1 MSETVLE
8 RALATCRRAFWGVGA
23 FSLGISLLVLASP
36 IYSLQVYDRVLATQ
50 SASTLVVLSVAV
62 VLALAVQ
69 AALETIRSLA
79 MVKVGIW
86 LDRAL
91 GSELLAAATAIGPTV
106 GEARSAQS
114 LRDLQTLR
122 QFLGGNGL
130 LPLFDAPWVPI
141 FVLVMFLMHPAL
153 GWLTLIGGL
162 GALGLAAA
170 TEVLTRKPLSEA
182 NAAAVRALNGA
193 DAVVR
198 NADAIAALGMFA
210 DLARRWRAESDRVL
224 DLQEQASLLG
234 SWLAAGSRLLRV
246 LLQTAI
252 LGIGAYLAI
261 QGELTGGAMIAAS
274 IIAGRALAPIDQA
287 VGSWKAMLAAEL
299 AYRRIRSALA
309 GAPARTK
316 TTLPAPEGRLAVEGV
331 VWTPP
336 GAKVPVLARVGF
348 VAAPGEAIG
357 LIGPSGAGKSTL
369 ARVLV
374 GSLMPSAGS
383 VRLDGAEM
391 HVWDDRDR
399 GRHVGYLP
407 QDIELFDG
415 TIKENI
421 ARFSEASDDEVVA
434 AARLAGAHDLILGLE
449 LGYDTPIGTGGL
461 PLSGGQRQRIG
472 LARALFRKPRFVV
485 LDEPNSHLDAAGE
498 QALIEAIVRLKAA
511 RCTLVLIA
519 QRMGAI
525 AQMDKILVLQ
535 KGAVEMFGPR
545 DEILARVARAS
556 GVSDIRQG
564 ATKATIRAQGGEG

>member
-1 MSETVLE
+1 
-8 RALATCRRAFWGVGA
+8 
-23 FSLGISLLVLASP
+23 
-36 IYSLQVYDRVLATQ
+36 
-50 SASTLVVLSVAV
+50 
-62 VLALAVQ
+62 
-69 AALETIRSLA
+69 
-79 MVKVGIW
+79 
-86 LDRAL
+86 
-91 GSELLAAATAIGPTV
+91 
-106 GEARSAQS
+106 
-114 LRDLQTLR
+114 
-122 QFLGGNGL
+122 
-130 LPLFDAPWVPI
+130 
-141 FVLVMFLMHPAL
+141 
-153 GWLTLIGGL
+153 
-162 GALGLAAA
+162 
-170 TEVLTRKPLSEA
+170 
-182 NAAAVRALNGA
+182 
-193 DAVVR
+193 
-198 NADAIAALGMFA
+198 
-210 DLARRWRAESDRVL
+210 
-224 DLQEQASLLG
+224 
-234 SWLAAGSRLLRV
+234 
-246 LLQTAI
+246 
-252 LGIGAYLAI
+252 
-261 QGELTGGAMIAAS
+261 
-274 IIAGRALAPIDQA
+274 
-287 VGSWKAMLAAEL
+287 
-299 AYRRIRSALA
+299 
-309 GAPARTK
+309 
-316 TTLPAPEGRLAVEGV
+316 
-331 VWTPP
+331 
-336 GAKVPVLARVGF
+336 
-348 VAAPGEAIG
+348 
-357 LIGPSGAGKSTL
+357 
-369 ARVLV
+369 LV